1 MIQIDQLRAARALA
15 HLGQQ
20 DLARRAQTSVVTIR
34 RLESTNGARLVAPD
48 ILERVQRAL
57 EALGVEFIENG
68 VRWRSATDNPAR
80 LSRDLLQI
88 AKRNARRL
96 RQVTPLTD
104 ADLYDEN
111 GLPT

>member
-20 DLARRAQTSVVTIR
+20 DLARRAQTSAVTIR
-34 RLESTNGARLVAPD
+34 RLESAKEARRVAPD
-48 ILERVQRAL
+48 ILERVQHAL

-68 VRWRSATDNPAR
+68 VRWRSATDNPAL
-80 LSRDLLQI
+80 LSRDIIQI
-88 AKRNARRL
+88 AERNARRL
-96 RQVTPLTD
+96 QQVTPLTD

-111 GLPT
+111 GLPG